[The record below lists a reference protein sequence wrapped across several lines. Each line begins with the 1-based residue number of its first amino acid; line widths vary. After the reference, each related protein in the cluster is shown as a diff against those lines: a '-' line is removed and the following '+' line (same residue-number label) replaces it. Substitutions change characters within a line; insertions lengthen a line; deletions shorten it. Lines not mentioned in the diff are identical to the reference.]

1 MKRIFFN
8 IIQKEKFLVWLPEK
22 TGSIHAFKVLQNY
35 GISSFELINNELIEI
50 GGFGHDSELFDGHEN
65 FSIVSTARNPYS
77 KFVSY
82 YKYFGIDKNGW
93 DFYDYLY
100 KSILEKPFKIL
111 NYNERIPDYFI
122 RQENIF
128 EDYLKIPFVKK
139 SEFYRSGQLEDLCN
153 NKINHNENS
162 YDYREYY
169 NQENADLVYY
179 SFSKY
184 FDLLGYEKNSWKK

>member
-1 MKRIFFN
+1 MKIF
-8 IIQKEKFLVWLPEK
+8 Q
-22 TGSIHAFKVLQNY
+22 
-35 GISSFELINNELIEI
+35 
-50 GGFGHDSELFDGHEN
+50 LFQPQE
-65 FSIVSTARNPYS
+65 T
-77 KFVSY
+77 
-82 YKYFGIDKNGW
+82 
-93 DFYDYLY
+93 
-100 KSILEKPFKIL
+100 L